1 MLPLFGR
8 QLFLDVPTTFAPLD
22 KGPVTPDYVLGPG
35 DEVLLRAWNG
45 INFNLREHISRD
57 GNLFLPHLGDLPVA
71 GLKFS
76 ELQPFLSAHISEEF
90 HKVDLSVSMGQ
101 LRSIQVLVVGRA
113 RRPGSFTVSSMS
125 TLVNVLFASGG
136 PLPTGSMRK
145 IELRRN
151 GKLVTTLDLYQLLAN
166 GDESKDAPL
175 LSGDVIFIRR
185 LDQPSLWQ
193 EA

>member
-1 MLPLFGR
+1 MNNGTGFDSGFDSGLGSGAVRSDATSGFVIPGDGTDPSGNFYDNGIYGQQRPQQPPGSSGTTLTQPRMTPTRRQEDPPTEFQLFVAGSIGKMLPLFGR

-76 ELQPFLSAHISEEF
+76 ELQPFLTAHIGEEF
-90 HKVDLSVSMGQ
+90 HKG
-101 LRSIQVLVVGRA
+101 
-113 RRPGSFTVSSMS
+113 
-125 TLVNVLFASGG
+125 
-136 PLPTGSMRK
+136 
-145 IELRRN
+145 
-151 GKLVTTLDLYQLLAN
+151 
-166 GDESKDAPL
+166 
-175 LSGDVIFIRR
+175 
-185 LDQPSLWQ
+185 
-193 EA
+193 